1 MNAISETYIRA
12 HNILVLVDISPNVSF
27 TASGKERDYYY

>member
-12 HNILVLVDISPNVSF
+12 HNILELVYILANVSF
-27 TASGKERDYYY
+27 TLSETKRD